1 MRLAFLAFAA
11 AVASPLAAVAQGAQQ
26 AVPAA
31 TSTEAEKLPSVSW
44 SFDGPLGT
52 FNRASEQRGLQVW
65 QAVCNNCHSMKEAY
79 YRNLTGIGLSPEQ
92 VKAFAAAITV
102 PGGTDDSG
110 QPIDRPALP
119 SDHFKSPFANDKAA
133 RAANNGALPPDHSLI
148 EKARDG
154 GATYIYSLLT
164 GYRDPPP
171 GMKMGQGM
179 NYNIYFPGRQI
190 AMAPPLTPDI
200 ASGMT
205 FADGTK
211 PSVEQMAR
219 DVSTFLTYMANP
231 EMEQRKRMGVRIVLF
246 LAGMTVVTYAVKRK
260 IWADIH

>member
-1 MRLAFLAFAA
+1 MRLAFLG
-11 AVASPLAAVAQGAQQ
+11 LAAVLLLPAAAMAEQS
-26 AVPAA
+26 AVPAV
-31 TSTEAEKLPSVSW
+31 STDAEPLPDINW
-44 SFDGPLGT
+44 SFNGPLGT
-52 FNRASEQRGLQVW
+52 YDRASEQRGLQVW

-79 YRNLTGIGLSPEQ
+79 YRNLTGIGLTPEQ

-110 QPIDRPALP
+110 QSVDRPALP
-119 SDHFKSPFANDKAA
+119 ADHFRSPFPNDKAA

-154 GATYIYSLLT
+154 GATYLYALLT

-171 GMKMGQGM
+171 GMKMGDGM
-179 NYNIYFPGRQI
+179 NYNVYFPGRQI
-190 AMAPPLTPDI
+190 AMAPPLTP
-200 ASGMT
+200 ATAEGMT

-211 PSVEQMAR
+211 PSVEQMSR
-219 DVSTFLTYMANP
+219 DVAMFLTYMANP

-260 IWADIH
+260 IWADVH